1 MAVWISRLPMFRKNG
16 FYQSGLRRYI
26 ICNSKFGYCPMTKL
40 SLVRFSVALSVLLS
54 AILAA
59 SPGDAANL
67 VAHRAVY
74 SMKLGAVRS
83 GAGLEAARGLMTISL
98 EKSCAGWIVS
108 QQMNMA
114 LQTSEG
120 KELNQD
126 YRFAG
131 WESFDGKNYRFAV
144 QSKMAGNN
152 ENYKGKARLSGDGKS
167 GRASYTVPE
176 KKDLKLPGNTL
187 FPINHMVLLIDR
199 AQAGDNQVTRPI
211 FEGTEGKG
219 HQTVSAFIGSRIG
232 PKKHGWHEKGPL
244 MDRSGWKMR
253 MGYYNADSKSSTPEF
268 EIELL
273 QLDNGV
279 VPHLT
284 QVFPTFNLVIDLKKI
299 EKLPAPSC

>member
-1 MAVWISRLPMFRKNG
+1 
-16 FYQSGLRRYI
+16 
-26 ICNSKFGYCPMTKL
+26 MTKL
-40 SLVRFSVALSVLLS
+40 CPVRIFVALTVLLS
-54 AILAA
+54 AIFVA
-59 SPGDAANL
+59 SPGNAANL

-83 GAGLEAARGLMTISL
+83 GANLEAARGLMTISL

-114 LQTSEG
+114 LQTAEG
-120 KELNQD
+120 RELNQD

-131 WESFDGKNYRFAV
+131 WESLDGKNYRFAV
-144 QSKMAGNN
+144 RSKMAGDN
-152 ENYKGKARLSGDGKS
+152 EDYKGKARQSDDEKS
-167 GRASYTVPE
+167 GRVSYTVPE
-176 KKDLKLPGNTL
+176 KKELKLPANTL
-187 FPINHMVLLIDR
+187 FPIGHMLLLIDR

-219 HQTVSAFIGSRIG
+219 HQTVSAFIGPRIE
-232 PKKHGWHEKGPL
+232 PNKHRWQEKGPL
-244 MDRSGWKMR
+244 MDRAGWKMR
-253 MGYYNADSKSSTPEF
+253 MGYFNAVSKSSIPEF

-284 QVFPTFNLVIDLKKI
+284 QVFSTFNLLIDLKKI

>member
-1 MAVWISRLPMFRKNG
+1 
-16 FYQSGLRRYI
+16 
-26 ICNSKFGYCPMTKL
+26 MTQR
-40 SLVRFSVALSVLLS
+40 SPVRILVAFSILLS
-54 AILAA
+54 AISVA
-59 SPGDAANL
+59 SPVDAANL

-83 GAGLEAARGLMTISL
+83 GANLQAARGLMTISL

-114 LQTSEG
+114 LQTAEG
-120 KELNQD
+120 RELNQD

-131 WESFDGKNYRFAV
+131 WESLDGKNYRFAV
-144 QSKMAGNN
+144 QSKMAGDN
-152 ENYKGKARLSGDGKS
+152 ENYKGKAQISGDGKS
-167 GRASYTVPE
+167 GRASYTVP
-176 KKDLKLPGNTL
+176 KKKNLKLPANTL
-187 FPINHMVLLIDR
+187 FPISHMVLLIKR
-199 AQAGDNQVTRPI
+199 AQAGDHQVTRPI

-219 HQTVSAFIGSRIG
+219 HQTVSAFIGPQVG
-232 PKKHGWHEKGPL
+232 PKKHGWQEKGPL
-244 MDRSGWKMR
+244 MDRAGWKMR
-253 MGYYNADSKSSTPEF
+253 MGYYDSGSKSSTPEF

-299 EKLPAPSC
+299 EKLPPPSC